1 LSVQPPAPP
10 PESPPPPPPGTPV
23 PRPPAPLRPP
33 PPYIE
38 PSRLRPREHWYWVAG
53 AVGVLGVAA
62 SVVLFVGF
70 FSSLVDDLTGPLTEL
85 RAPGQETLELEPG
98 AERTIYRQEREDG
111 APIPNAAGRD
121 PACSVTRAG
130 GGLVELDDNEFGW
143 TLKRNGDRYEALYD
157 FRIAEGGSY
166 RVACNTKDDNLAAI
180 PLAIG
185 ETIGLW
191 DLLKKGGGALALFF
205 GAIVIAAAIGIVTA
219 VRRDA
224 HKRRLQHE
232 AMQR

>member
-1 LSVQPPAPP
+1 LSNTTPP
-10 PESPPPPPPGTPV
+10 PPPPPPGGS
-23 PRPPAPLRPP
+23 PAPAQQPLRPP
-33 PPYIE
+33 PPYIS
-38 PSRLRPREHWYWVAG
+38 PSRLRPGQAWYWVAG

-62 SVVLFVGF
+62 SVVLFVSF
-70 FSSLVDDLTGPLTEL
+70 FSSLVDDLTGALTQL
-85 RAPGQETLELEPG
+85 RAPGQVTIELEPG
-98 AERTIYRQEREDG
+98 AERTIYRQERENG

-121 PACSVTRAG
+121 PACSVTLVG
-130 GGLVELDDNEFGW
+130 GGRVELGDNEFGW

-157 FRIAEGGSY
+157 FRVAEGGSY

-191 DLLKKGGGALALFF
+191 DLIKKGGGALALFF
-205 GAIVIAAAIGIVTA
+205 GAIVIAAAIAIVTA
-219 VRRDA
+219 VTRDS